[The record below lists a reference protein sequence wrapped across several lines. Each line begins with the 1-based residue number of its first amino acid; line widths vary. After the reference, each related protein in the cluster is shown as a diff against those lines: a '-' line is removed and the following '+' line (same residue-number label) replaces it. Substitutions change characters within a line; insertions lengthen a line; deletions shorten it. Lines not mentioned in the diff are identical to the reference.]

1 MNLTNINFSSIWAM
15 LVGTA
20 LAITY
25 MFTHFASGEEVD
37 DLKELMIKQNIAQ
50 DVRAAYGQYY
60 DRLDDFDEAEAE
72 GNDDLAKEYARQM
85 EGLRALIC
93 ENDKEWER
101 CDD

>member
-1 MNLTNINFSSIWAM
+1 MTLNDINISSIWTM

-37 DLKELMIKQNIAQ
+37 DLKEQMIAQNIAQ

-60 DRLDDFDEAEAE
+60 DRLDDFDEATDE
-72 GNDDLAKEYARQM
+72 GNEELAKEYGRQM

-93 ENDKEWER
+93 EHDSKWER